1 MMEPGFIIHAL
12 GELNE
17 HIQIVRAQVELPGRG
32 RKEKATVGP
41 QFSFRIFPPVAAD
54 FAGGGLDAHRERAVR
69 TAYKPDEYV
78 AGAFRQRAV
87 DWRGHADGAAE
98 LADCLFGRRA
108 NSDYASHGLKSR
120 FVDCVDMDGDQNDSR
135 QVLRYECE
143 GLAALFGQEVMS
155 FVEDDPVG
163 APGLGTEFLQF

>member
-41 QFSFRIFPPVAAD
+41 KFSFRIFPPVAAD
-54 FAGGGLDAHRERAVR
+54 FAGGGLDAPRERAVR

-98 LADCLFGRRA
+98 LAGFFFWG
-108 NSDYASHGLKSR
+108 K
-120 FVDCVDMDGDQNDSR
+120 
-135 QVLRYECE
+135 
-143 GLAALFGQEVMS
+143 GQKAY
-155 FVEDDPVG
+155 FPQW
-163 APGLGTEFLQF
+163 T